1 MKILHISNFIPMSY
15 RYTRIIVFF
24 DLPTLTLED
33 KRDYRDFRKFLIKK
47 GFLMMQE
54 SVYCKLVLNQT
65 VASSVLSSIRKH
77 KPKSGLVQMIMVTE
91 KQFAKMEYLC
101 GEKRSNVVDSDDRLV
116 IL

>member
-1 MKILHISNFIPMSY
+1 M
-15 RYTRIIVFF
+15 RIIVFF
-24 DLPTLTLED
+24 DLPTITLED

-65 VASSVLSSIRKH
+65 VASSVLSSIRKP

-91 KQFAKMEYLC
+91 KQFAMMEYLC

>member
-1 MKILHISNFIPMSY
+1 
-15 RYTRIIVFF
+15 
-24 DLPTLTLED
+24 
-33 KRDYRDFRKFLIKK
+33 
-47 GFLMMQE
+47 MQE

-101 GEKRSNVVDSDDRLV
+101 GEQRSNVVDSDDRLV